1 MIVTIGDE
9 VNGLAVD
16 TAAGGRICSLVLRG
30 RERILSLPAQGIEP
44 SIAWGCYLMAP
55 FAGRVRGASLTWS
68 GRTIELRRNNGIHSI
83 HGAGFDAPWR
93 VVERAEASLT
103 LACDFDRSRWPFEGS
118 MRQTLE
124 INPERLALR
133 AEIDAID
140 PMPAS
145 IGWHPWFHAEN
156 GQIRVTVQSGE
167 ILELGRDLIP
177 TGGLLP
183 VDDRTDLR
191 AGPSLDGKRLDDV
204 YTSVHAPVSVVW
216 PDMVLTM
223 RFSENV
229 KTFVICTHPQATCV
243 EPMTAW
249 PDAVRLESEGCMD
262 TGLVSLAAGETL
274 AASTEWSFADT
285 TPDAMDRT
293 LSQDGAAHSPTGAPT
308 L

>member
-9 VNGLAVD
+9 SNGLAVD

-30 RERILSLPAQGIEP
+30 RERILSLPARGIEP

-55 FAGRVRGASLTWS
+55 FAGRIKGAGVSWA
-68 GRTIELRRNNGIHSI
+68 GRTVGLRRNHGVHSI

-93 VVERAEASLT
+93 VVERTERSLT
-103 LACDFDRSRWPFEGS
+103 LACEFDRSRWPFKGS
-118 MRQTLE
+118 MSQHLDIT
-124 INPERLALR
+124 PERLTLQ
-133 AEIDAID
+133 AEIVALE

-145 IGWHPWFHAEN
+145 IGWHPWFHTED
-156 GQIRVTVQSGE
+156 GPLRVALQSDDTLKLDG
-167 ILELGRDLIP
+167 DLIP
-177 TGGLLP
+177 TGELVP

-191 AGPSLDGKRLDDV
+191 AGPTLEGRRLDDV
-204 YTSVHAPVSVVW
+204 YASVSAPVSVVW
-216 PDMVLTM
+216 PDMELTM

-229 KTFVICTHPQATCV
+229 RAFVVCTHPQAVCV

-249 PDAVRLESEGCMD
+249 PDAVRLEAEGCHG

-274 AASTEWSFADT
+274 TASTEWSVTAT
-285 TPDAMDRT
+285 NPSEPDRRLNPIAT
-293 LSQDGAAHSPTGAPT
+293 ASPPTAASS